1 LVQAADFFSSELTK
15 EETVVNANAVSI
27 KSNRP
32 VWIFMLAALAAL
44 SLVFVW
50 RGAGRMMSMQT
61 HAANQA
67 EFAQLKSQDA
77 AKIVVEVTEAT
88 EGRILGKLL
97 EKQDETHYARTAK
110 QAEVVRG
117 KDTTLV
123 MGKAEDIHT
132 GAIVHVTGKVDDDHS
147 VHAQQIVV
155 LTGYVQ
161 VK

>member
-1 LVQAADFFSSELTK
+1 M
-15 EETVVNANAVSI
+15 VNANAVAI

-50 RGAGRMMSMQT
+50 RGAGKMMNMQT

-67 EFAQLKSQDA
+67 EFAQLKSQDV
-77 AKIVVEVTEAT
+77 AKIVVEVTGAA
-88 EGRILGKLL
+88 EGRILAKLL
-97 EKQDETHYARTAK
+97 EKQDETHYVRTAI
-110 QAEVVRG
+110 QAEVVWG
-117 KDTTLV
+117 KDTALV
-123 MGKAEDIHT
+123 MGKSEDIHT
-132 GAIVHVTGKVDDDHS
+132 GAIVHVMGKVADDHS
-147 VHAQQIVV
+147 VHAQQIVI